1 MPSLLDRMSDLCK
14 RSRCWIAC
22 CGGTIVVIEKDDA
35 SSEEEEKPVDTNK
48 NTKKDDT

>member
-35 SSEEEEKPVDTNK
+35 SSEEEKPVDTNK